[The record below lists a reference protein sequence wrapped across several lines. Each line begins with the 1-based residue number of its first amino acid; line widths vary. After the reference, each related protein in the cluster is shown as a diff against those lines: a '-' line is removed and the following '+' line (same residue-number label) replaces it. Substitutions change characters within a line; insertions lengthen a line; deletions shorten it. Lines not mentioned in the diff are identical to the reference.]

1 MALPLYAYQTVI
13 FDSLKF
19 EKNKIG
25 KTGGKLSE
33 DSVAY
38 LVSSVLVES
47 ATIELC
53 SHIKPHVTIF
63 TLSGIPETIFDTS
76 ESPSI
81 KTSIFS
87 TGEYASSVEI

>member
-1 MALPLYAYQTVI
+1 MYIGWLAAGRGGRGVGSGRALPLYAYQRVI

-38 LVSSVLVES
+38 RVSSVLVES

-63 TLSGIPETIFDTS
+63 TS
-76 ESPSI
+76 EKIVRYSENNI
-81 KTSIFS
+81 
-87 TGEYASSVEI
+87 